1 MRLYGIIALS
11 HCAELLLKTSC
22 PIGSRGIK
30 YHHGSELPHSGSV
43 GQLCALPSSLRPK
56 GRLPGPALSRGPCT
70 APAGR
75 VHSSATEVASSP

>member
-1 MRLYGIIALS
+1 MRLFGIIALS

-30 YHHGSELPHSGSV
+30 YHHGSV